1 MARSVIGPEGRRRGG
16 NHDAVNTVRQKLNA
30 FADALVKQV
39 KSLPDPFVG
48 TCKQVPTF
56 VVQYSFGFSA
66 TRQQEKYHAIEVRN
80 VQVHCP

>member
-1 MARSVIGPEGRRRGG
+1 MRGIASGHSDSTTRKRLARS
-16 NHDAVNTVRQKLNA
+16 TLVRFQ
-30 FADALVKQV
+30 
-39 KSLPDPFVG
+39 PHPFVG

-56 VVQYSFGFSA
+56 VVQYSFSFSA